1 MGVCKNLYSDD
12 IPCVLREEGTV
23 VIVFQTEIN
32 QLGRSFKSQKL
43 QMQSKRDGQMLFCF
57 LAEKHS
63 FR

>member
-12 IPCVLREEGTV
+12 IPRALREEGTV

-43 QMQSKRDGQMLFCF
+43 QMQSKWDGQVLFSF
-57 LAEKHS
+57 LAEKYS